1 MVFLPLG
8 THGTPLPVRLGSALV
23 SRAVCERA
31 PRCGPSAPLPWVSLC
46 IFTVEVVIF
55 VEYFTH
61 FYEGVTQ
68 QPERSWSHHPHCAH
82 ALGGLHQLHTPQ
94 LSPCLKP
101 PQRGQTS
108 PCLCSLSLACSSL
121 LLHLLCPPCL
131 FPFLPL
137 FTPFFCCSLSL
148 PSSISPFLSLLGAS
162 MSSLRYLSGS
172 FPSHP

>member
-82 ALGGLHQLHTPQ
+82 ALGGLQQSSALQCPLRAAATAGPGTAAAGLHPPEADGLVSGLRDRRADSLCVFSVDVLILRQ
-94 LSPCLKP
+94 VLKDKMAD
-101 PQRGQTS
+101 G
-108 PCLCSLSLACSSL
+108 LKSS
-121 LLHLLCPPCL
+121 
-131 FPFLPL
+131 
-137 FTPFFCCSLSL
+137 
-148 PSSISPFLSLLGAS
+148 
-162 MSSLRYLSGS
+162 
-172 FPSHP
+172 